1 MCLASHFILSQ
12 GIGVYYLV
20 ILPRLFHGR
29 SGRVA
34 DRSQATKKAKKERK
48 PAKKNIAVSWGTEG

>member
-1 MCLASHFILSQ
+1 MY

-20 ILPRLFHGR
+20 ILLRLSL
-29 SGRVA
+29 SGRAA

-48 PAKKNIAVSWGTEG
+48 PAKKNCGLLGT